1 MAQPQK
7 LDRFDRFV
15 PRQPFVNPWQYDGR
29 YVPDFELLELLL
41 GEAVGT
47 AQSSGIVAGAADVWA
62 AEELRRAGFQ
72 ADDVWPRRQSPRV
85 LPRDVR
91 EFVERG
97 LTRSLRAKVEGR
109 FNVSGAR
116 RALPAE
122 ARVMGSA
129 YLKQGDV
136 VIASWATGVEVL
148 ISTKTMLSSYAKNLR
163 NRFEEGYGDAKN
175 LRGRHPL
182 SALGFLFVAG
192 NDISDQELA
201 FAIDMLRKL
210 KSEPDV
216 YDCCCLLL
224 FEESLSNT
232 VPAGTPVSEDG
243 RSSASAAS
251 IAVVQKRTPEDL
263 SADEFFRRLVEKALA
278 QMPVDVYSEVRE
290 RRAQASQ

>member
-1 MAQPQK
+1 
-7 LDRFDRFV
+7 
-15 PRQPFVNPWQYDGR
+15 
-29 YVPDFELLELLL
+29 
-41 GEAVGT
+41 
-47 AQSSGIVAGAADVWA
+47 
-62 AEELRRAGFQ
+62 
-72 ADDVWPRRQSPRV
+72 
-85 LPRDVR
+85 
-91 EFVERG
+91 
-97 LTRSLRAKVEGR
+97 
-109 FNVSGAR
+109 
-116 RALPAE
+116 
-122 ARVMGSA
+122 MGSA

-136 VIASWATGVEVL
+136 VIASWATGLELL

-182 SALGFLFVAG
+182 SALGFLFIAG
-192 NDISDQELA
+192 NDISDQDLA

-224 FEESLSNT
+224 FEDSLSST
-232 VPAGTPVSEDG
+232 VPAGTPVSESG
-243 RSSASAAS
+243 RSSASAGG
-251 IAVVQKRTPEDL
+251 IAVVKKRTPEDL